1 MSIHRLTFCLFV
13 LFGMLPV
20 TAFAQSPPKAETPP
34 PTASISGQV
43 TLDGKP
49 VAGVNV
55 AVSGNN
61 AFAAPIGRTTTD
73 AAGRFRVGG
82 LPEGSL
88 TVAASAPGFVGEN
101 DTQPFNGK
109 TVTLAPGEAVEGIE
123 IKLRPGGVITGRV
136 TDSEKLP
143 VIDHPITVFGLAK
156 NQQTGE
162 DRLFPVSFNGAVG
175 YAKTDDRGV
184 YRIYGLPP
192 GRYVVAVGEVAL
204 EGVARFS
211 IAGGEAIPGT
221 FHPGVTDW
229 RQATAIELT
238 PGEVKEKRDI
248 TVGAR
253 ESVFSVGGR
262 LVDDQ
267 TGAPV
272 PKMMVGVNSKDR
284 SGVPGLFSGISDS
297 QGEFR
302 LTGVRSGVYDVV
314 ARPFGQES
322 DYFAEPTAIEIR
334 GADVKDVTVR
344 MKRGAT
350 LAGRVEI
357 AGGSGPTSFNGFS
370 IGFQTLPNSGGPYN
384 AKSAPLEPD
393 GTFRLAGLKPGTYR
407 CTILKVGAVVSGLRA
422 VTLLRG
428 DSDITLTGVE
438 VGNDAIGNLRV
449 IARAA
454 TGKVRGEIRPVGG
467 ELPAGSRIVLSLR
480 FADGDQTPG
489 VGGRG
494 EPDQRGRFLVD
505 QLLPGTYAIRAWLI
519 DNQSRTELK
528 TFTPKLVTV
537 PETGETTC
545 VVTVDLSS
553 QKQPRQ
559 P

>member
-1 MSIHRLTFCLFV
+1 MFLLLLFTGTV
-13 LFGMLPV
+13 FTG
-20 TAFAQSPPKAETPP
+20 AFAQSGPKPAEPP
-34 PTASISGQV
+34 PTASVSGRV

-49 VAGVNV
+49 VAGVKV
-55 AVSGNN
+55 AVIGNN

-73 AAGRFRVGG
+73 AAGRFRIGG
-82 LPEGSL
+82 LPDGSL
-88 TVAASAPGFVGEN
+88 TVAASAPASVGES

-109 TVTLAPGEAVEGIE
+109 TVTLAPGEAVEDIE

-143 VIDHPITVFGLAK
+143 VIDQPITVFRLAK
-156 NQQTGE
+156 DQQTGE

-192 GRYVVAVGEVAL
+192 GRYIIAVGEIAL
-204 EGVARFS
+204 EGVTRFS

-229 RQATAIELT
+229 KQATAIELNL
-238 PGEVKEKRDI
+238 GEIKEQRDI

-253 ESVFSVGGR
+253 ERVFSVSGR
-262 LVDDQ
+262 LVDDA

-284 SGVPGLFSGISDS
+284 SGVPGLFSGISDNR
-297 QGEFR
+297 GEFR
-302 LTGVRSGVYDVV
+302 LTGVRSGAYDVV
-314 ARPFGQES
+314 ARVFGQES

-334 GADVKDVTVR
+334 GEDVKDVTVR

-350 LAGRVEI
+350 LVGRVER
-357 AGGSGPTSFNGFS
+357 AGGSGPFSFNGFS
-370 IGFQTLPNSGGPYN
+370 IGFQTLPNSGGPFN

-407 CTILKVGAVVSGLRA
+407 CTILKIGAAVSGLRA

-428 DSDITLTGVE
+428 DTDITLTGVE
-438 VGNDAIGNLRV
+438 VGNDAISDLRV
-449 IARAA
+449 IAREA
-454 TGKVRGEIRPVGG
+454 TGKVRGEIRLVGG
-467 ELPAGSRIVLSLR
+467 ELPAGSRVVLSLR

-505 QLLPGTYAIRAWLI
+505 QLLPGTYAIRAWLL